1 MPAAADRRQRLAEAR
16 IGSGARHGIQSTA
29 SSGHPKSRESA
40 TYVPYP
46 GRCEP
51 PHGRRRSSSE
61 PGCGAK
67 LRGARGS
74 RADCIRE
81 EEKIFCCVTTHGR
94 KFEVLNR
101 RGCGLGS
108 LTAVFLCLGMLGLD
122 AVILTTF
129 SLAAGRLPAAHLPQ
143 AFRVL
148 AIALVPASW
157 LVLASTSFA
166 QADPPA
172 WSAPSGQTA
181 VICINVGGA
190 HGSCN
195 SQGKSSGRM
204 CNHPPRA
211 LSKREQDPFSPV
223 YRFLANKTANQKFP
237 SIAPGTK
244 TRNARCCSN
253 DRLPANKTAR

>member
-1 MPAAADRRQRLAEAR
+1 VLAAADRRQWLAEAR
-16 IGSGARHGIQSTA
+16 IGSDARHGIQSTA

-51 PHGRRRSSSE
+51 PHGRRRSSSG
-61 PGCGAK
+61 PGCGVSSRVIRDTPADRI
-67 LRGARGS
+67 RGGKKS
-74 RADCIRE
+74 
-81 EEKIFCCVTTHGR
+81 FCCVTTRGR
-94 KFEVLNR
+94 NFGVLE
-101 RGCGLGS
+101 GLGRDFGTPTP
-108 LTAVFLCLGMLGLD
+108 LLLGLGMLGLD

-181 VICINVGGA
+181 VVCINVGGA

-223 YRFLANKTANQKFP
+223 YRLLANNTANQKFP